1 MQGSDSEAEDG
12 TNEKIAESSLS
23 LSVSLPLALCLSL
36 SKDGTDEQIA
46 ESSHFEQK
54 DGAINLGWLENWT
67 NKIYGNSSTA
77 WKVFKYEV
85 FSSPYFLAFSPNTGK

>member
-54 DGAINLGWLENWT
+54 DGADKPGVIRKLN
-67 NKIYGNSSTA
+67 
-77 WKVFKYEV
+77 
-85 FSSPYFLAFSPNTGK
+85 

>member
-23 LSVSLPLALCLSL
+23 LCLSLSLSLSVCL

-54 DGAINLGWLENWT
+54 DGADKPGVIRKLN
-67 NKIYGNSSTA
+67 
-77 WKVFKYEV
+77 
-85 FSSPYFLAFSPNTGK
+85 